1 MATPGRAIDER
12 DRERILRAL
21 VHSSVRDTA
30 RRYGVSPTT
39 VQKISTT
46 GIAK

>member
-1 MATPGRAIDER
+1 MATPGRPLDDR
-12 DRERILRAL
+12 DRERIRRAL
-21 VHSSVRDTA
+21 EHSSVRDTA

-39 VQKISTT
+39 VQKISAT